1 MTKLLTL
8 SVLANLWDTTADDLD
23 LVDPDSN
30 LELEVRSGIG
40 TLYELRPTAVG
51 HDRRHL
57 LDLDNSDTNDLLVA
71 LA

>member
-8 SVLANLWDTTADDLD
+8 SILASLWGTTANDLD

-30 LELEVRSGIG
+30 LELEVRDGVG
-40 TLYELRPTAVG
+40 TLYELRPTPVG

-57 LDLDNSDTNDLLVA
+57 VELENSDTNDLLVA